1 MKADNLVSFL
11 ILGES
16 FQTFTIEYNVGYG
29 FAIYVLMKFPYIAS
43 FLTSFNLKIIFI
55 DLFVCVSVFR
65 HRVVSD
71 SFRPHGL

>member
-43 FLTSFNLKIIFI
+43 FLSVLTMKGYQILSNAF
-55 DLFVCVSVFR
+55 SVFIEMIMWLFFPL
-65 HRVVSD
+65 SY
-71 SFRPHGL
+71 